1 MKKVYVTGFGLSAA
15 FATMDALIMECKKG
29 KDYVSTLD
37 YPFLNNTLFDD
48 NYRCNPL
55 IKRVESIKELTGY
68 TVQLD
73 AKGNEISREENYRPG
88 RKFYFDR
95 EDILRLEEG
104 LHSPFNQQA
113 LDYNCKLAR
122 RQLERL
128 NNLA

>member
-1 MKKVYVTGFGLSAA
+1 MKKVYVTGFGSSAA

-37 YPFLNNTLFDD
+37 YPFLGNTLYDD
-48 NYRCNPL
+48 HYHCNPL

-68 TVQLD
+68 TVKLD
-73 AKGNEISREENYRPG
+73 ANGNEISREENYRPG

-104 LHSPFNQQA
+104 LHSPFNQRA